1 MKFQGILELF
11 EIRVKA
17 KVGLSEPLS
26 NFLIEQETG
35 GVVVE
40 NQGKED
46 ELVLKS
52 YAPTKDQAQSL
63 KKKLSLYLRSLEGLG
78 YDVGEKKI
86 TFRKIK
92 KKVWEKFW
100 KRDFEPFSVT
110 DRIIIK
116 PSWNKKRFYG
126 KMVIKIDP
134 KMAFGTGKHESTKL
148 CIKELEKYVRPK
160 DKILDLGTGSGILAI
175 ISAKLDASYILG
187 LDIDEIAIENAFE
200 NVKHNRV
207 GKKIELRVGTVDK
220 NTPENY
226 FDLIVA
232 NLFKLKIFELFDRIK
247 RTVKKGGIIIL
258 SGILESEKKQT
269 ERFLLKKGVEIV
281 EIKRMNEW
289 VCFVI
294 KND

>member
-1 MKFQGILELF
+1 
-11 EIRVKA
+11 VKA

-52 YAPTKDQAQSL
+52 YVPTKDQAQSL
-63 KKKLSLYLRSLEGLG
+63 KKKLSLYLRSLEGIG
-78 YDVGEKKI
+78 FDVGEKKI

-110 DRIIIK
+110 NRIMIK
-116 PSWNKKRFYG
+116 PSWNKERFYG

-148 CIKELEKYVRPK
+148 CIRELEKYVKPK
-160 DKILDLGTGSGILAI
+160 DKVLDLGTGSGILSI
-175 ISAKLDASYILG
+175 ISAKLGASYILG
-187 LDIDEIAIENAFE
+187 LDIDKIAIENAYE
-200 NVKHNRV
+200 NVKHNRI

-220 NTPENY
+220 NTPKNY
-226 FDLIVA
+226 FDLVVA
-232 NLFKLKIFELFDRIK
+232 NLFKLKIIELFDRIK
-247 RTVKKGGIIIL
+247 RVVKKNGIIIL
-258 SGILESEKKQT
+258 SGILDSEKKET
-269 ERFLLKKGVEIV
+269 ERFLRGRK
-281 EIKRMNEW
+281 IKIIKMIRMNEW
-289 VCFVI
+289 VCFIV
-294 KND
+294 KK